1 MCFKKKTIASLQI
14 WLSCLKL
21 SFLLVGWLMQI
32 VALFLLL
39 LLSTSMLH
47 ATEASPQ
54 PPSAPE
60 VEATAHPAP
69 KIWNLRD
76 ADIRAVIT
84 EISRVTGKNFLVDP
98 RVQGK
103 ISIISG
109 SPLS

>member
-1 MCFKKKTIASLQI
+1 MHNAAFYIL
-14 WLSCLKL
+14 
-21 SFLLVGWLMQI
+21 
-32 VALFLLL
+32 LFLT
-39 LLSTSMLH
+39 TSMLH
-47 ATEASPQ
+47 ATDAAPQ
-54 PPSAPE
+54 PPASLPE
-60 VEATAHPAP
+60 VGAEAAAHPAP

-109 SPLS
+109 SPLSEK